1 MQKKSLTKNDVAVL
15 SEIDALNIKFNLHV
29 YHCEQNRNEIL
40 KKIDRLETIIIAS
53 YGSLILFQMKIISLG
68 LIYL

>member
-1 MQKKSLTKNDVAVL
+1 MQKKSLSKNDVAVL
-15 SEIDALNIKFNLHV
+15 SEIDALNIKFNLHE

-53 YGSLILFQMKIISLG
+53 YGSLILFLAGIVFTVII
-68 LIYL
+68 

>member
-1 MQKKSLTKNDVAVL
+1 MQKKPLTKNDVAVL
-15 SEIDALNIKFNLHV
+15 SEIDALNIKFNVHE

-53 YGSLILFQMKIISLG
+53 YGSLILFLAGFVFTSII
-68 LIYL
+68 

>member
-15 SEIDALNIKFNLHV
+15 SEIDALNIKFNLHE

-40 KKIDRLETIIIAS
+40 KKIDL
-53 YGSLILFQMKIISLG
+53 LFQ
-68 LIYL
+68 

>member
-15 SEIDALNIKFNLHV
+15 SEIDALNIKFNLHE

-53 YGSLILFQMKIISLG
+53 YGSLILFLAGIVYTVII
-68 LIYL
+68 

>member
-15 SEIDALNIKFNLHV
+15 SEIDALNIKFNLHE

-40 KKIDRLETIIIAS
+40 KKIDRLETIFIAS
-53 YGSLILFQMKIISLG
+53 YGSLILFLAGIVYSVII
-68 LIYL
+68 

>member
-15 SEIDALNIKFNLHV
+15 SEIDALNIKFNLHE

-53 YGSLILFQMKIISLG
+53 YGSLILFLAGIVFTVII
-68 LIYL
+68 

>member
-1 MQKKSLTKNDVAVL
+1 MQKKSLSKNDVAVL
-15 SEIDALNIKFNLHV
+15 SEIDALNIKFNLHE

-53 YGSLILFQMKIISLG
+53 YGSLILFLAGIVYTVII
-68 LIYL
+68 